1 MAINTSNYPRK
12 IFKFI
17 RTSAKSNHMNILKSG
32 SLRERDSSDRL
43 GRAMLIAYIILF
55 LLFMVLPLGSLI
67 IKSLQDRSGDFV
79 GVANY
84 AIYLQEPALFQ
95 SLFNS
100 LFVAI
105 LSTVIVLVTAF
116 LFAYALTRTCMPFK
130 GFFRLVALIPLLSPS
145 ILAAIALVYWFGNQG
160 WLKSL
165 LMGESIYGPIGIIS
179 ASVYWT
185 FPHALIILTTALSL
199 SDSRLY
205 EAAEVLQ
212 TSKLRA
218 FFTIT
223 IPGARYGIIS
233 TAFVVFTQVFT
244 DFGVPKV
251 IGGNYNV
258 LATDIYKEV
267 VGMQNF
273 QMGAVISMVLLVPAM
288 VAFFIDHYSRKKQ
301 TSLLTARS
309 VVFKPKKGRGLDMI
323 MLGYCSVISV
333 IIILMIGMAQFGALV
348 KFWPYNLNLTLSHY
362 RFEVAG
368 LGWDSFYNSIRLA
381 FYTAIF
387 GTIIIFTGSYLVEK
401 LRADARLRSV
411 VQMFALIPMAVP
423 GLVLGLSFI
432 FFFNAKDNPLNFIYA
447 TIAILVINTI
457 VHFYTVSHLTAVTA
471 LKQMDRE
478 FESVSLSLK
487 IPLFRMFS
495 RVTVPVCLPTI
506 FDISIYLF
514 VNAMTTVSGV
524 IFLYTYDTTLASV
537 SAIHLDEQGD
547 VAGAAAMAM
556 LIVYVSIF
564 VRLMHTIITKG
575 VLRRTQGWRQRSSD
589 PV

>member
-1 MAINTSNYPRK
+1 MNF
-12 IFKFI
+12 FKFADI
-17 RTSAKSNHMNILKSG
+17 KRGK
-32 SLRERDSSDRL
+32 DSSDRV
-43 GRAMLIAYIILF
+43 GQFMLLSYVVLF
-55 LLFMVLPLGSLI
+55 FIFLVLPLGSLI
-67 IKSLQDRSGDFV
+67 FKSLQNKDGDFV
-79 GVANY
+79 GLINY
-84 AIYLQEPALFQ
+84 YLYLQEPALFQ
-95 SLFNS
+95 SLYNS

-105 LSTVIVLVTAF
+105 TSTIIVVVIAF
-116 LFAYALTRTCMPFK
+116 LFSYALTRTCMPFK
-130 GFFRLVALIPLLSPS
+130 GFFKLIALVPLLSPS

-160 WLKSL
+160 VLKEVL
-165 LMGESIYGPIGIIS
+165 LGHSIYGPIGIIM

-185 FPHALIILTTALSL
+185 FPHALIILITSLSL

-205 EAAEVLQ
+205 EAAEVLK

-233 TAFVVFTQVFT
+233 TAFVIFTQVFT

-288 VAFFIDHYSRKKQ
+288 IAFFIDRYSRKKQ
-301 TSLLTARS
+301 ISLLTSRS
-309 VVFKPKKGRGLDMI
+309 VVFKPKKNFRVDMI
-323 MLGYCSVISV
+323 MLAFCSTLAL
-333 IIILMIGMAQFGALV
+333 IIILMIGMAQYGAIV
-348 KFWPYNLNLTLSHY
+348 KFWPYNLNFTLKHY
-362 RFEVAG
+362 NFEVAG
-368 LGWDSFYNSIRLA
+368 LGWDSFYNSVRLA
-381 FYTAIF
+381 FFAAVF
-387 GTIIIFTGSYLVEK
+387 GTIIIFVGSYLIEK
-401 LRADARLRSV
+401 LRINEKSRGL
-411 VQMFALIPMAVP
+411 VQFFALMPMAVP
-423 GLVLGLSFI
+423 GLVLGLAYI

-447 TIAILVINTI
+447 TMIILVVNTI
-457 VHFYTVSHLTAVTA
+457 VHFYTVSHLTAITA
-471 LKQMDRE
+471 LKQMDKE

-487 IPLFRMFS
+487 IPTYKMFG
-495 RVTVPVCLPTI
+495 RVTLPVCLPPI

-524 IFLYTYDTTLASV
+524 IFLYSYDTTLASV

-556 LIVYVSIF
+556 LIVYVSIA
-564 VRLMHTIITKG
+564 VRLLHTIITKKI
-575 VLRRTQGWRQRSSD
+575 LRKTQAWRYNIID
-589 PV
+589 TD

>member
-1 MAINTSNYPRK
+1 
-12 IFKFI
+12 
-17 RTSAKSNHMNILKSG
+17 
-32 SLRERDSSDRL
+32 
-43 GRAMLIAYIILF
+43 MLIIYILLF
-55 LLFMVLPLGSLI
+55 LVFLVFPLGGLI
-67 IKSLQDRSGDFV
+67 YKSLQNKQGEFTGLS
-79 GVANY
+79 NY
-84 AIYLQEPALFQ
+84 YLYLQEPALFH

-100 LFVAI
+100 LFIAI
-105 LSTVIVLVTAF
+105 SSTIIVVILAF
-116 LFAYALTRTCMPFK
+116 LFSYALTRTCMPFK
-130 GFFRLVALIPLLSPS
+130 GFFRLIALIPLLSPS

-160 WLKSL
+160 VLKHFL
-165 LMGESIYGPIGIIS
+165 LGHSIYGPIGIIM

-185 FPHALIILTTALSL
+185 FPHALIILTTSLSL

-205 EAAEVLQ
+205 EAAEVLK

-233 TAFVVFTQVFT
+233 TAFVIFTLVFT

-267 VGMQNF
+267 VGQQNF

-288 VAFFIDHYSRKKQ
+288 VAFFIDRYSRKKQ
-301 TSLLTARS
+301 ISLLTSRS
-309 VVFKPKKGRGLDMI
+309 VVFKPKKHFNVDMTL
-323 MLGYCSVISV
+323 LGFCSILA
-333 IIILMIGMAQFGALV
+333 IIILLMIGMAQFGALV
-348 KFWPYNLNLTLSHY
+348 KFWPYNLQLTLSNY
-362 RFEVAG
+362 SFEVAG
-368 LGWDSFYNSIRLA
+368 LGWESFYNSVRLA
-381 FYTAIF
+381 LFTAIF
-387 GTIIIFTGSYLVEK
+387 GTIIIFIGSYLVEK
-401 LRADARLRSV
+401 LRTDEKTRGL
-411 VQMFALIPMAVP
+411 VQFFALMPMAVP
-423 GLVLGLSFI
+423 GLVLGLSYI

-447 TIAILVINTI
+447 TMIILVVNTI

-471 LKQMDRE
+471 LKQMDKE

-487 IPLFRMFS
+487 IPIYKMFW
-495 RVTVPVCLPTI
+495 RVTLPVCLPPI

-524 IFLYTYDTTLASV
+524 IFIYSYDTTLASV

-547 VAGAAAMAM
+547 VAAAAAMAM

-564 VRLMHTIITKG
+564 VRLTHTIITKG
-575 VLRRTQGWRQRSSD
+575 ILNKTQAWRHNVGD
-589 PV
+589 TN